1 MLNSNS
7 AKLWRIEILVAVMTL
22 LQIWRFFL
30 RSFRSRYRGRFNW
43 LIGVLD
49 VMSYNTMH
57 YTLGLMQLVPFDNE
71 LLQVWAVISVTLGT
85 SITTMS
91 AFNLPVKENPLGDLM
106 SSLWSANLLGTRR
119 TSTGRFKF
127 LLWSLWSLNSVRII
141 QGSVASENAK
151 KSDSHGKNSRL
162 VAEYM
167 RHEHDQSGITEVNP
181 VQMTGYKYLV
191 LGETKQAV
199 GARSAGYSIQPDVTH
214 EQRQLITIDKV
225 WGCDGRLLQ
234 KTWGDPDGRL
244 KDVCLSFALYK
255 LLRRR
260 FDDLEIHEA
269 QLEKTWDLV
278 FRGILGNGDDE
289 DYERAFRIAEAETA
303 FLNDNFCNRNAIL
316 FANGFPVLRLVLSI
330 MVIGVIIW
338 LAIAIHRT
346 YRRTEG
352 EFNNFINEVNV
363 DVVITYWVLVLL
375 LLKELWE
382 MVTFISSDWTK
393 VLVLCKYVK
402 NPGWTRIKIVE
413 NALRLLCN
421 FTVLHGWQRNIYQC
435 NLLFGSSRYN
445 VWNRRYRLVVRK
457 SRLPKEVKKAIV
469 TSLKSLTFDD
479 VHRSDARRPSD
490 AILLRLHRSVT
501 ERFSWACNLKT
512 HTHTILVWHIAT
524 CLCDIKLSRQNGN
537 FDEELRSHYIA
548 ATSLSEYCAYLLR
561 RRKALV
567 PDHIFVPIF
576 IFSATVRDARKRLQ
590 GCHSFQSILG
600 ALTGEEGDQP
610 GTEGE
615 GGTANEHQTDQGEEG
630 RTTDE
635 HQTNQGGEGTST
647 DEHQTD
653 DQGEEGQGILEM
665 GAKLAQELIGIP
677 DEIERWELLIEF
689 WTGIVLYLA
698 ASTQPTPHQTYLF
711 FGGEFLTHLWALLSH
726 AGIFDE
732 NHQFS
737 KFSEQKQGFA
747 GLVIQEARAANTNRR
762 RNPDDQSTNN

>member
-1 MLNSNS
+1 MMNSNS
-7 AKLWRIEILVAVMTL
+7 AMLGRIEVVVAVVTL
-22 LQIWRFFL
+22 LQIWRFIL
-30 RSFRSRYRGRFNW
+30 RTFRSRYRGRFNFQTCVIDT
-43 LIGVLD
+43 LSSS
-49 VMSYNTMH
+49 MMFYS
-57 YTLGLMQLVPFDNE
+57 LGLMQLAPFDNE

-141 QGSVASENAK
+141 QGSVASENAN
-151 KSDSHGKNSRL
+151 KSDSHGMNTRL

-167 RHEHDQSGITEVNP
+167 RHEHEHEHDQSGTTEVDP
-181 VQMTGYKYLV
+181 IRMRGYKYLV
-191 LGETKQAV
+191 LGETKQAM
-199 GARSAGYSIQPDVTH
+199 GARSAGYSIQQDVTH
-214 EQRQLITIDKV
+214 EQKKLITIDKV
-225 WGCDGRLLQ
+225 WECDGRLLQ

-269 QLEKTWDLV
+269 QLPKTWDLV
-278 FRGILGNGDDE
+278 FGGILGNGDDE
-289 DYERAFRIAEAETA
+289 DYERAFRIVEVEMA
-303 FLNDNFCNRNAIL
+303 FLNDYFCNRNAIL
-316 FANGFPVLRLVLSI
+316 FANGFPVMRLMLSV

-338 LAIAIHRT
+338 IAVAIHRT

-352 EFNNFINEVNV
+352 EFNNFINGVNV
-363 DVVITYWVLVLL
+363 DVVITYWVLALL
-375 LLKELWE
+375 IVKEFWE

-469 TSLKSLTFDD
+469 TSLKSLTFDG
-479 VHRSDARRPSD
+479 VHRCFSDGRRPSD
-490 AILLRLHRSVT
+490 AILLLLHRSVR
-501 ERFSWACNLKT
+501 EHFSWACNLKT
-512 HTHTILVWHIAT
+512 DTHTILVWHIAT
-524 CLCDIKLSRQNGN
+524 CLCDIKLRRQNENLG
-537 FDEELRSHYIA
+537 EEMRSHCIA

-561 RRKALV
+561 RRKDLV
-567 PDHIFVPIF
+567 PDHIFVPTF
-576 IFSATVRDARKRLQ
+576 VFKATIRDARKRLR
-590 GCHSFQSILG
+590 GCHSLQSIFD
-600 ALTGEEGDQP
+600 ALIVGKKHNIPENGGDQP
-610 GTEGE
+610 ET
-615 GGTANEHQTDQGEEG
+615 GGEG
-630 RTTDE
+630 RTANDRQTDD
-635 HQTNQGGEGTST
+635 QRGEGRTT

-653 DQGEEGQGILEM
+653 DQGEEGHSILEM

-677 DEIERWELLIEF
+677 DEKERWELLMEF
-689 WTGIVLYLA
+689 WTGFVLYLV
-698 ASTQPTPHQTYLF
+698 ASTRPAPHRTYLF
-711 FGGEFLTHLWALLSH
+711 SGGEFLTHLWALLSH
-726 AGIFDE
+726 AGIFDG
-732 NHQFS
+732 NHHSSTFG
-737 KFSEQKQGFA
+737 KHKQGFG
-747 GLVIQEARAANTNRR
+747 GLVIQEARTGNTNRKKK
-762 RNPDDQSTNN
+762 P